1 MLCQK
6 IESDSLRIVWTQKT
20 ARQCMPHD
28 WRRANSAAGLQGTS
42 ASAPGPQPDRGAE
55 RRSHRSQ
62 KCTQWYWIPNSSRK
76 MFALNLGETMWW
88 WQDIWIWS
96 QCDSMGKNWKTFT
109 DNRAWTESWWD
120 RSRACY
126 DILNPCHNY
135 CLEQVQVPVQERQ
148 AKHRAVQEMQI
159 SPNGFGK
166 LCGGWRMG
174 QQGAAK

>member
-1 MLCQK
+1 M
-6 IESDSLRIVWTQKT
+6 IGVVRT
-20 ARQCMPHD
+20 RQLACKEQVQALLDLNRTEEQSEDRTDHKNVLNDTEFQTPQERCLHSTLEKPCD
-28 WRRANSAAGLQGTS
+28 DDRTS
-42 ASAPGPQPDRGAE
+42 EYEVSVI
-55 RRSHRSQ
+55 
-62 KCTQWYWIPNSSRK
+62 QW
-76 MFALNLGETMWW
+76 E
-88 WQDIWIWS
+88 
-96 QCDSMGKNWKTFT
+96 KNWKTFT